1 MAYHPLLGMV
11 ITRDLRARQK
21 LIQYNTL
28 DDVVKLLKESSNII
42 VLTGAGVRPLPREPP
57 SGECRSG

>member
-1 MAYHPLLGMV
+1 MAYHPLLCMV

-21 LIQYNTL
+21 LTQYNTL

-42 VLTGAGVRPLPREPP
+42 VLTGAGVWPLPREPP
-57 SGECRSG
+57 DGECRSG